1 MKRLLF
7 IIIGLCALTLTACE
21 VETQKSIDLSL
32 VSAEVELEC
41 IAEEYN
47 TPLSWKTS
55 HTFLCS
61 GKVGGFTGLALIVV
75 WGVNGKIQ
83 GQQEIVVA
91 GSETSFSFTFTNS
104 CDEDYDGTPQ
114 TFTVEIHADEDKDGD
129 VSLSET
135 VFKSTVV
142 IIL

>member
-1 MKRLLF
+1 MKKLFF

-21 VETQKSIDLSL
+21 KESIDLSL

-47 TPLSWKTS
+47 TPKSSETS

-61 GKVGGFTGLALIVV
+61 GKVGGFTGLALIEVL
-75 WGVNGKIQ
+75 GVNGSIRGDQK
-83 GQQEIVVA
+83 IVVA
-91 GSETSFSFTFTNS
+91 GSETSFSFMFTDY

-114 TFTVEIHADEDKDGD
+114 TFTVTIYADEDKDGY
-129 VSLSET
+129 VSQYGGSQR
-135 VFKSTVV
+135 VFESSVV

>member
-41 IAEEYN
+41 IAEECNPTNSSETY
-47 TPLSWKTS
+47 
-55 HTFLCS
+55 HTILCS
-61 GKVGGFTGLALIVV
+61 GKVGGF
-75 WGVNGKIQ
+75 NGKAFIDVE
-83 GQQEIVVA
+83 GIIDGSESIVVA
-91 GSETSFSFTFTNS
+91 GSETSFSFTIKDKLSGSYT
-104 CDEDYDGTPQ
+104 GTPQ
-114 TFTVEIHADEDKDGD
+114 TFSVTIYADVNGDGHVYSLNEDI
-129 VSLSET
+129 
-135 VFKSTVV
+135 VFQSSVV